1 MSEVV
6 IALTPVAVTREDAAR
21 ALGMSLDSF
30 ERFVQPEI
38 KLIRKGRMRLV
49 PVAELQMWAERN
61 AERTLGTTT
70 RRTT

>member
-1 MSEVV
+1 MSDVV
-6 IALTPVAVTREDAAR
+6 IALVPVAVTREDAAR

-38 KLIRKGRMRLV
+38 KLIRKGRLRLV
-49 PVAELQMWAERN
+49 PVEELRKWAEAN

-70 RRTT
+70 RRMT